1 MKCLVKSDCIQCY
14 SCPLATN
21 GRFSELLQVEN
32 VRTKILQEQRILHA
46 TLYNLNELAI
56 EMPDFIHQIK
66 TFPDLVCVCGQI
78 AMFQELDHVLLVKS
92 PSPQLLSYDTTF
104 QLGDSYVSVLSFRH
118 TLFKEVPVTP
128 AAFLI
133 HERKFQ
139 PYHEEF
145 LATCTKLAHSS

>member
-21 GRFSELLQVEN
+21 GRFSKLLQVEN
-32 VRTKILQEQRILHA
+32 VRTKILQEQRIFHD

-66 TFPDLVCVCGQI
+66 TFPDVVCVCGQI
-78 AMFQELDHVLLVKS
+78 AMLQELDHVLLVKS
-92 PSPQLLSYDTTF
+92 PSPQLLSYDT
-104 QLGDSYVSVLSFRH
+104 SF
-118 TLFKEVPVTP
+118 LQ
-128 AAFLI
+128 I

-145 LATCTKLAHSS
+145 LATCTKLAHSL